1 MEKLTSYKEL
11 EENIGEYLSELGVGE
26 SFQVQKQGKKS

>member
-1 MEKLTSYKEL
+1 MEKLTLYKEL

-26 SFQVQKQGKKS
+26 TFQIQTQGKKS